1 MKRKGF
7 KSFVLK
13 VCDSKRFAD
22 VFLGKCVKLE
32 ALGGILAS
40 FEVQILSDRPESL
53 IGGLSGGLKA
63 SLPSGAL
70 REKRSG

>member
-13 VCDSKRFAD
+13 VCDSKGLAD
-22 VFLGKCVKLE
+22 VFLGKCVKRK

-40 FEVQILSDRPESL
+40 FEVLILSDRSESL
-53 IGGLSGGLKA
+53 TGGLSGDPLSKQGEL
-63 SLPSGAL
+63 G
-70 REKRSG
+70 RT